1 MTTGAEFSGLQI
13 GLAMGAASMISVGP
27 NNLMLLREGLMR
39 GRSGLM
45 VGLVL
50 GSYSLL
56 VLLALGA
63 AAASLSIERGL
74 QAALCWG
81 GFAALSWFAIQSFG
95 AAFNR
100 RGQQDATW
108 CKETPLACTRRVLAV
123 LWCNPLTY
131 VELLLIPTALAQSMT
146 ADGDRI
152 EFAVA
157 LIAVSALCCFGYA
170 FGGNALARVV
180 GSRKGLR
187 IFDLASGVIL
197 AAVAIGLAAKLAS
210 NLA

>member
-1 MTTGAEFSGLQI
+1 MTTGAELSGLQI

-39 GRSGLM
+39 GRNGLM

-63 AAASLSIERGL
+63 AAASFSIERGW

-81 GFAALSWFAIQSFG
+81 GLVALAWFAVQSFA

-100 RGQQDATW
+100 QGQQEAAW
-108 CKETPLACTRRVLAV
+108 HRETPLACARRVLAV
-123 LWCNPLTY
+123 VWCNPLTY
-131 VELLLIPTALAQSMT
+131 VELLLIPAALAQSMT
-146 ADGDRI
+146 GAGDRI
-152 EFAVA
+152 EFAAA
-157 LIAVSALCCFGYA
+157 LIAASALCCFGYA
-170 FGGNALARVV
+170 FGGSALARIV

-187 IFDLASGVIL
+187 MFDLASGVIL
-197 AAVAIGLAAKLAS
+197 AAVAIGLAAKLAAD
-210 NLA
+210 LA